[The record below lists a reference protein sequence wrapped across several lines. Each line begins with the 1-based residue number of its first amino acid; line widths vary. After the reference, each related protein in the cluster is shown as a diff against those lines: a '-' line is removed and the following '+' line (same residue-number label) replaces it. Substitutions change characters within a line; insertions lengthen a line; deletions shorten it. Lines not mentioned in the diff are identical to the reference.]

1 VAKKLPG
8 PPIEIT
14 ITPVLPKPPVLNGT
28 STKAATKTATATRPK
43 HQVTLTATPQTV
55 TQAQL
60 CPSNFLAT
68 LENFT
73 TVSGQN
79 VSSLTKKK
87 LKKLMSFTMAF
98 SVF

>member
-28 STKAATKTATATRPK
+28 SAKAATKTATATRPK
-43 HQVTLTATPQTV
+43 HQVTLTAAPQTA

-73 TVSGQN
+73 TVGGQN
-79 VSSLTKKK
+79 VRFLI
-87 LKKLMSFTMAF
+87 
-98 SVF
+98 